1 MLRISLIGG
10 RDLGYHYSE
19 LLGIPRQK
27 LDKEIESISKIL
39 ADLPLEL
46 VLLPDRG
53 ISFEVAKLYKRFN
66 GGKVYGTVPV
76 SDNDFG
82 IKHLEPYINAEINGK
97 KVIDKIIDTQNWY
110 KQDLTCC
117 IYGDYIL
124 MLGTSL
130 GSLGE
135 LVYGYYLYKLFMGE
149 KPEVNVMKKKIHE
162 EVRCGEHLPFGAI
175 VYKPFV
181 KDKLPCEIEEYI
193 KKLKGNVNYVNNPKE
208 LKEKLEKLIK
218 EYK

>member
-82 IKHLEPYINAEINGK
+82 IKHLEPYINA
-97 KVIDKIIDTQNWY
+97 
-110 KQDLTCC
+110 
-117 IYGDYIL
+117 
-124 MLGTSL
+124 
-130 GSLGE
+130 
-135 LVYGYYLYKLFMGE
+135 
-149 KPEVNVMKKKIHE
+149 
-162 EVRCGEHLPFGAI
+162 
-175 VYKPFV
+175 
-181 KDKLPCEIEEYI
+181 
-193 KKLKGNVNYVNNPKE
+193 
-208 LKEKLEKLIK
+208 
-218 EYK
+218 

>member
-1 MLRISLIGG
+1 MLRLSLIGG
-10 RDLGYHYSE
+10 GDLKYHYSD
-19 LLGIPRQK
+19 LLKIPEQK
-27 LDKEIESISKIL
+27 LNKEIESISKIL

-53 ISFEVAKLYKRFN
+53 ISFEIARLYKKF
-66 GGKVYGTVPV
+66 GGRKVYGTVPI
-76 SDNDFG
+76 SDKDFG
-82 IKHLEPYINAEINGK
+82 IKHLQPYINAEIEGK
-97 KVIDKIIDTQNWY
+97 KVIDNIIDTQNWY

-149 KPEVNVMKKKIHE
+149 KPEVSVMKKKIHE
-162 EVRCGEHLPFGAI
+162 EVRCGEQIPFGVI
-175 VYKPFV
+175 IYKLFV
-181 KDKLPCEIEEYI
+181 KDKLPYEIEQYI
-193 KKLKGNVNYVNNPKE
+193 KKLKGNVDYVDNPKE
-208 LKEKLEKLIK
+208 LKNKLEKLIK
-218 EYK
+218 GI